1 MEIKE
6 HINYIKKSLLFIVLF
21 GIVAGVAGYVIS
33 VQRAP
38 MYEAV
43 VSYEVE
49 LINRG
54 DTTEYEYGSYYDLK
68 GAEIFTQH
76 LMTLLRSAGVI
87 EEIFNN
93 AGVGYTITNLN
104 TFTNQFRTDQ
114 GSAQDL
120 TVTFS
125 RYQEAEAFA
134 IANAMTDV
142 LVERTATTQ
151 VSTEGHSQFR
161 LRANDPIVIY
171 KETNEWLVAVTALV
185 AGWLLAIVLVYLKRY
200 LKSN

>member
-1 MEIKE
+1 MEMKD
-6 HINYIKKSLLFIVLF
+6 HINYIKKSLLFIVMF
-21 GIVAGVAGYVIS
+21 GIVAGVIGYVVS

-87 EEIFNN
+87 EEIFKN

-125 RYQEAEAFA
+125 RYQEDEAFA

>member
-1 MEIKE
+1 MKDHIK
-6 HINYIKKSLLFIVLF
+6 YIKKSLLFIVLF
-21 GIVAGVAGYVIS
+21 GIVAGGVGYAVS

-43 VSYEVE
+43 VSYEIE

-54 DTTEYEYGSYYDLK
+54 GTADYQYGSYYDLK

-76 LMTLLRSAGVI
+76 LMTLLRSAAVI
-87 EEIFNN
+87 EEIFNS
-93 AGVGYTITNLN
+93 AGIGYTITNLN

-125 RYQEAEAFA
+125 RYQEDEAFA
-134 IANAMTDV
+134 IANAMTGV
-142 LVERTATTQ
+142 LVERTATAQ

>member
-1 MEIKE
+1 MEMKD
-6 HINYIKKSLLFIVLF
+6 HINYIKKSLVFIVIF
-21 GIVAGVAGYVIS
+21 GIIAGVAGYIIS

-43 VSYEVE
+43 VSYEIE

-54 DTTEYEYGSYYDLK
+54 NTQDYQYGSYYDLK

-76 LMTLLRSAGVI
+76 LMSLLRSAAVI
-87 EEIFNN
+87 EAIYKQAN
-93 AGVGYTITNLN
+93 VSYTITNLN

-120 TVTFS
+120 SVKFS
-125 RYQEAEAFA
+125 RYHEDEAYA

-142 LVERTATTQ
+142 LIERTATAQ
-151 VSTEGHSQFR
+151 VTTDGHSQFR
-161 LRANDPIVIY
+161 LRTNDPIVIY

>member
-1 MEIKE
+1 MEMKE
-6 HINYIKKSLLFIVLF
+6 HINYIKKSLVFIVIF
-21 GIVAGVAGYVIS
+21 GIVAGVAGYAIS

-38 MYEAV
+38 MYESV
-43 VSYEVE
+43 VSYEIE

-54 DTTEYEYGSYYDLK
+54 NTTDYQYGSYYDLK

-76 LMTLLRSAGVI
+76 LMSLLRSAAVI
-87 EEIFNN
+87 EEIFQQ
-93 AGVGYTITNLN
+93 ADVSYTITNLN

-120 TVTFS
+120 TVKFS
-125 RYQEAEAFA
+125 RYHEDEAYA
-134 IANAMTDV
+134 IASAMTDV
-142 LVERTATTQ
+142 LIERTATAQ
-151 VSTEGHSQFR
+151 VTTDGHSQFR

-171 KETNEWLVAVTALV
+171 KETNEWLIAVTALI